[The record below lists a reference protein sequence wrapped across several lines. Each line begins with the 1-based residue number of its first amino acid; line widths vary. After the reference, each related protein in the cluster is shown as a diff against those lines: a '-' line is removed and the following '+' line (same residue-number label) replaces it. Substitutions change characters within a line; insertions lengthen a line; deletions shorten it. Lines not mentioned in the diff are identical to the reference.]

1 MPSPAARH
9 SGGPRRRAGPSE
21 AGAGD
26 NAFVERAIASLA
38 ATLSEHRIVTAFV
51 RCHPL
56 LSPSL
61 DTLRRGGAVVE
72 HGELGSIDL
81 MRSAE
86 ETWSALRENHRRAI
100 VRARRA
106 GYQVRIDES
115 WQRLDDF
122 VAIYAAA
129 MDRLGAAEHRRL
141 PRDYL
146 VDLRAAV
153 GPRVHLCVVEKDGD
167 LAAAALLSEV
177 DGIVEYHLSGMAP
190 DHTIAS
196 PTEAPHRAG
205 QPVGPRARQPR
216 VPPGR
221 QPAPRRPAHP
231 LQARLLALT
240 IPRRLVA
247 AHRRLGRP
255 RPARRALGTP
265 GRVSSIAKCPRCRF
279 SPPGTAGGSR
289 PLLTAAG
296 DAGSLDP
303 TAVSTLASPDPAS
316 VASALDR
323 GREIVADHGDEAGRS
338 KRSASMPTLQG

>member
-1 MPSPAARH
+1 M
-9 SGGPRRRAGPSE
+9 
-21 AGAGD
+21 
-26 NAFVERAIASLA
+26 ERAIASLA
-38 ATLSEHRIVTAFV
+38 ATLREHRIVTAFV

-56 LSPSL
+56 LSPPL

-72 HGELGSIDL
+72 HGESVSIDL
-81 MRSAE
+81 TRSADE
-86 ETWSALRENHRRAI
+86 AWGTMRENHRRAI
-100 VRARRA
+100 VRARWD
-106 GYQVRIDES
+106 GYHVRIDES
-115 WQRLDDF
+115 WQRLDEF
-122 VAIYAAA
+122 MAIYAKA
-129 MDRLGAAEHRRL
+129 MERLGAAQHWQM
-141 PRDYL
+141 PRDYV

-153 GPRVHLCVVEKDGD
+153 GSRVYLCVVEKHGD
-167 LAAAALLSEV
+167 LAAAALLTEV
-177 DGIVEYHLSGMAP
+177 NGIVEYHLSGTAP

-221 QPAPRRPAHP
+221 QPAPGRPAHP

-265 GRVSSIAKCPRCRF
+265 GRVSSIARCPRFRF
-279 SPPGTAGGSR
+279 PPPGYRRRYR

-296 DAGSLDP
+296 DAGSLDQ